1 MVTDL
6 CLSILKYS
14 YATGQRSDNSI
25 PWTHIVASDLFLI
38 VKAGKE
44 NDADLTM
51 RVVQGSSV
59 LVRDSQLTL

>member
-1 MVTDL
+1 MMTDL

-14 YATGQRSDNSI
+14 YATGQSSDNTI
-25 PWTHIVASDLFLI
+25 PWTHLAASNLFLI
-38 VKAGKE
+38 VKADKE

-59 LVRDSQLTL
+59 LVRS